1 MSTQRPRLKEEPVAS
16 ATAHEV
22 TVGSKVCTIG
32 KFSAIE
38 GWKLIHKLTKVAGPM
53 IGAFSKG
60 DFSQGISDMFNELTD
75 EDMIRL
81 IKQMTSVCLIDG
93 RKITDADLGDYA
105 TIFELCGEVVKHNFG
120 DFFSQVMDGM
130 VAIGQNKTG
139 PT

>member
-1 MSTQRPRLKEEPVAS
+1 MSTQQRRLKEEPVA

-22 TVGSKVCTIG
+22 TVGTKVCTIG

-38 GWKLIHKLTKVAGPM
+38 GWKLIHRLTKVAGPM

-60 DFSQGISDMFNELTD
+60 DFSRGISDLFNELT
-75 EDMIRL
+75 EDDLIRL
-81 IKQMTSVCLIDG
+81 IRQLTSVCLMDG
-93 RKITDADLGDYA
+93 KKITDADLSDYA
-105 TIFELCGEVVKHNFG
+105 TILELCGEVVKHNFG